1 MTAYVI
7 AEVGARRYRDLAAAS
22 IATHGGR
29 YLVRAAQ
36 PDMPEGEWPPRQ
48 RMAVIQFPTMDQ
60 VQEWYAS
67 PGYTKALAVRGDALA
82 SRRLLFVE
90 GVD

>member
-1 MTAYVI
+1 
-7 AEVGARRYRDLAAAS
+7 
-22 IATHGGR
+22 
-29 YLVRAAQ
+29 
-36 PDMPEGEWPPRQ
+36 MPEGEWPPRQ
-48 RMAVIQFPTMDQ
+48 RMAVIEFPTMDQ

-67 PGYTKALAVRGDALA
+67 PDYAEALAVRGDALA